1 MKPVNKDILKE
12 AAHKLLFEM
21 NDDEYETLL
30 KEFEVISKQM
40 ELISQIDGVDDV
52 EPMTF
57 PYPVFTDVLR
67 EDVVEPTLDR
77 DETLK
82 NTSEVV
88 DGMIKL
94 PKVVR

>member
-30 KEFEVISKQM
+30 KEFAVISQQM
-40 ELISQIDGVDDV
+40 ELISQIEGVDDV

-57 PYPVFTDVLR
+57 PYPVFTNVMR
-67 EDVVEPTLDR
+67 EDIVEGSFDRNDTLR
-77 DETLK
+77 
-82 NTSEVV
+82 NTHEVV

-94 PKVVR
+94 PKVVK